1 MIVVDS
7 CVLIAHLEAGD
18 PHSREALEILD
29 TEDALLVHPLTLSE
43 CFVGA
48 IRAGQEGAFRSAI
61 TRIGID
67 VWQPDA
73 EHPFRSARWRVENRL
88 KLPDACILDA
98 AQHNAAT
105 LATFDAALAAAARRL
120 TVPVVGTGPGWET

>member
-7 CVLIAHLEAGD
+7 CVLIAHLQAGD
-18 PHSREALEILD
+18 ARAPEALEILD
-29 TEDALLVHPLTLSE
+29 TEEELLIHPLTVAE
-43 CFVGA
+43 CFIGA
-48 IRAGQEGAFRSAI
+48 IRTGQEAAFRGALV
-61 TRIGID
+61 RIGIE

-98 AQHNAAT
+98 AEHTGST
-105 LATFDAALAAAARRL
+105 LATFDEALGAAAR
-120 TVPVVGTGPGWET
+120 TIGVPVVGV